1 MPVPPADDSP
11 PPGSAPADPV
21 LAKRARIGRLV
32 KLGKR
37 IGYSLFAFAMVAFFV
52 GLFGEVFSPALVN
65 AIVAAMVVGS
75 IVLMPAIVFG
85 YGVRAADR
93 ADREA
98 ATGVPSRHH

>member
-1 MPVPPADDSP
+1 MPDPQADASSSPKPVPT
-11 PPGSAPADPV
+11 DPV
-21 LAKRARIGRLV
+21 LARRAHIARLV

-52 GLFGEVFSPALVN
+52 GLFGEVFSTPLVN
-65 AIVAAMVVGS
+65 AIVAALIIGS